1 MQHRIEPK
9 YPHSKADRKASVE
22 RYYLEHGWEGVER
35 LDEWD
40 GEDLEFL
47 RSLLH
52 EEDFQVLLEHFEG
65 DER

>member
-1 MQHRIEPK
+1 MQHRSEPK
-9 YPHSKADRKASVE
+9 YLRSRADRKASVE
-22 RYYLEHGWEGVER
+22 RTYLEQGFEGVER

-47 RSLLH
+47 CSLLH
-52 EEDFQVLLEHFEG
+52 EEDFQALLEHFEG